1 MTRWKKYWLDKILNS
16 GCRLDFFIT
25 KDREAFIYPTQFGV
39 FLMHGADLETLYYAT
54 GHCNAPLTGKK
65 SYKNRADHKRQSKTN
80 ARECLIK
87 NYNNNFNA
95 YCDNLKKTDVLGTN
109 PDIIVSND
117 FTLEGGKG
125 QKESSKLRKKS
136 KHVQPIPAVRFDY
149 YEVAKFILTLKN
161 HKCTYKDVQMGNF
174 VTCAFDESFLCNN
187 FNIDAIHVDDLE
199 ENADFGFIKFL
210 TKHLVGML
218 GKQKN
223 DKIYSHL
230 CIKYKNKG
238 RGRKHTALFKKYFSK
253 ASAMK
258 QR

>member
-1 MTRWKKYWLDKILNS
+1 MTRWKKHWLDKILNS

-25 KDREAFIYPTQFGV
+25 KDREVFIYPVQFGV
-39 FLMHGADLETLYYAT
+39 FLMHGADLKSLYYTT
-54 GHCNAPLTGKK
+54 GHCNMPLTGTT
-65 SYKNRADHKRQSKTN
+65 YKNRDEHKRQNIKDVE
-80 ARECLIK
+80 ECLIK
-87 NYNNNFNA
+87 NYTGQFLA
-95 YCDNLKKTDVLGTN
+95 YCRHNRTDVLGTN

-125 QKESSKLRKKS
+125 KKASSKLRKKS

-149 YEVAKFILTLKN
+149 FEMAKLILELKN
-161 HKCTYKDVQMGNF
+161 HSNGYKNQQQGSF
-174 VTCAFDESFLCNN
+174 VSCAFDESFLCNN

-218 GKQKN
+218 GRHKN
-223 DKIYSHL
+223 KKIHSHF
-230 CIKYKNKG
+230 CIKYKNKE
-238 RGRKHTALFKKYFSK
+238 RGRKHKKVFTDYFST

-258 QR
+258 QKEK